1 MVNWQ
6 HFGLTFAP
14 DAVNIARTHRSRP
27 PYQAAWTQLEGT
39 RPLNKLSESVQWAGL
54 RWRFLADSTTDAAI
68 ADLTQLLLNPPDT
81 DAQTLLSHLL
91 TLAQAIEL
99 LRDHPSLHETQRS
112 DCLTAF
118 RTQVDAL
125 TAQALPEH
133 AAPRY
138 NALVLAAGVVLEDAE
153 RLQTAATTY
162 RQQIEAL
169 HPTGYVPELVEGGS
183 GFAQTVQYTAG
194 LVLSAEIAQHVG
206 MDLWAYANRGVS
218 AVTAGLYPLYY
229 FYYPEQWPW
238 HEGLSEDDTQGAL
251 RRHAGYLEMLNAQIG
266 RPTRALDLVLDD
278 LRPIHDAPGGGL
290 VTLTHGVMRSQG
302 MLSRL
307 FGRKG

>member
-1 MVNWQ
+1 MINWQ
-6 HFGLTFAP
+6 HYGLTFAP

-27 PYQAAWTQLEGT
+27 PYQAAWVQLEGT
-39 RPLNKLSESVQWAGL
+39 RPIHSLSDAVQWAGL

-68 ADLTQLLLNPPDT
+68 ADLTQLLHDRPEA
-81 DAQTLLSHLL
+81 DAQTTLYHLL

-99 LRDHPSLHETQRS
+99 LRDHPSLHETQCS
-112 DCLTAF
+112 DWLTVFGA
-118 RTQVDAL
+118 QVNTL
-125 TAQALPEH
+125 TGRALPEY
-133 AAPRY
+133 AAPWY
-138 NALVLAAGVVLEDAE
+138 TALILAAGAILEDSQHLE
-153 RLQTAATTY
+153 TGAAAY

-169 HPTGYVPELVEGGS
+169 HPTGYVPTLVEGGS

-206 MDLWAYANRGVS
+206 LDLWAYANRGVS
-218 AVTAGLYPLYY
+218 VVTAGLYPLYY

-238 HEGLSEDDTQGAL
+238 HEGLTEADTQGAL
-251 RRHAGYLEMLNAQIG
+251 RHHAGYLEMLNAQIG
-266 RPTRALDLVLDD
+266 RPTRALDLVLDE
-278 LRPIHDAPGGGL
+278 LRPIYDPVGGGL

-302 MLSRL
+302 VLSRL